1 VPLLPTLAMVLEQ
14 YREHSGKHLTGPIFR
29 TANNTPIDPNNLL
42 RDRMQPAFEKA
53 KITFWSGWHGLRR
66 GLATNLHHL
75 GVQDK
80 TIQAILR
87 HSNVSVTQACYI
99 KAANRDSVRALE
111 SLDAVLCPSC
121 ALESANPVT
130 LQVQ

>member
-1 VPLLPTLAMVLEQ
+1 MVC
-14 YREHSGKHLTGPIFR
+14 
-29 TANNTPIDPNNLL
+29 AV
-42 RDRMQPAFEKA
+42 
-53 KITFWSGWHGLRR
+53 GWLS
-66 GLATNLHHL
+66 NLHHL

-99 KAANRDSVRALE
+99 KVANQDSVRALE

-121 ALESANPVT
+121 ALESVNPVT
-130 LQVQ
+130 LAVAVTL